1 MGAIQALA
9 PSFGAVAPY
18 NGSSGSISG
27 DWVALPPRNIHQFE
41 CPSFLSLI
49 TACLSIKFN
58 TSFTSKYNYFIFGD
72 K

>member
-18 NGSSGSISG
+18 NGSASSISG
-27 DWVALPPRNIHQFE
+27 DWVGDFTNGI
-41 CPSFLSLI
+41 
-49 TACLSIKFN
+49 SIYSEYFGRI
-58 TSFTSKYNYFIFGD
+58 FYNVH